1 MKPDN
6 IIFLLLFLLMPL
18 TASGSAALSSD
29 EAVVSAVPDSL
40 QSAALDAKLAEYFRA
55 MENESLDVQKQECD
69 FIIGAAEDM
78 DLRGTIA
85 EKVYDHYM
93 ESLRMGAEAVSVHVY
108 DKWFSDGTLKMSDAL
123 KQLNAR
129 IYADFN
135 RSSLLGCKAP
145 DLRMQTLQGDS
156 LTVFP
161 SVDKRYKVLYFYDTD
176 CARCKVQTILLR
188 NQLDT
193 RNYPLDF
200 YAVYVGDNR
209 SSWEKY
215 AADHLNVSAPA
226 TRTKHLWDAALSSE
240 FQRKYGVLQSPRLFL
255 VNPSDVIVGR
265 GLDTAALTQMLE
277 DALGEKA
284 LVYGTEM
291 SEKLF
296 DSILGDSHG
305 TPTVAEVV
313 SVADHIASSTMA
325 KADTVLYRQMT
336 GDLMYYLASRSGE
349 GYKEGLNHLID
360 KYILSRPKIWR
371 TPDDSLKVI
380 GMARVLDDLL
390 SKGEPGSDMPAL
402 EVKGELKTWKK
413 SRAVEKRL
421 DKLGYETNIVIF
433 YTEGCLNCAAQKKAA
448 GELLSLAKDRQLP
461 LHERK
466 SVKKTSVFLV
476 NVDEILTENPEL
488 AGQLFDAFDMSVLPF
503 LVLSDSSG
511 KIVRRYFSL
520 LE

>member
-6 IIFLLLFLLMPL
+6 IIFFLLFLLMPL

-69 FIIGAAEDM
+69 FIIGAAEDL
-78 DLRGTIA
+78 DLRGAIA

-108 DKWFSDGTLKMSDAL
+108 DKWFSDGALKMSDAL

-161 SVDKRYKVLYFYDTD
+161 SDDKRYKVLYFYDTD
-176 CARCKVQTILLR
+176 CAKCKVQTILLR

-215 AADHLNVSAPA
+215 AADHLNVSATA
-226 TRTKHLWDAALSSE
+226 TRTKHLWDAALSSD
-240 FQRKYGVLQSPRLFL
+240 FQRKYGVLQSPGLFL

-265 GLDTAALTQMLE
+265 GLDTEALTQMLE

-305 TPTVAEVV
+305 IPTVADVM

-325 KADTVLYRQMT
+325 KADIVLYRQMT

-349 GYKEGLNHLID
+349 GYKEGLNYLID

-402 EVKGELKTWKK
+402 EVKGKLQTWKK
-413 SRAVEKRL
+413 SRVIEKRL
-421 DKLGYETNIVIF
+421 DKLGYEANIVIF
-433 YTEGCLNCAAQKKAA
+433 YTDGCSNCAAQKNAA
-448 GELLSLAKDRQLP
+448 KELLSHAKDRKLP
-461 LHERK
+461 AHKRK
-466 SVKKTSVFLV
+466 SLKKTSVFLV
-476 NVDEILTENPEL
+476 NIDEILTENPEL

-503 LVLSDSSG
+503 LVQSDSSG